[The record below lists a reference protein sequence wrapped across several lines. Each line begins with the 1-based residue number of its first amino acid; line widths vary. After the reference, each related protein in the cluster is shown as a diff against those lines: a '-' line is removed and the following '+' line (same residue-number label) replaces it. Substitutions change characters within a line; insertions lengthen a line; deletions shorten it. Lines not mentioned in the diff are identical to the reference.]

1 MVQEMPPEGGMQIDP
16 DEELPAMQ
24 RSFAG
29 LIKRSLILWAIRWTL
44 GFLIIWAVTA
54 WSGRF
59 EWLWT
64 AGLIVAA
71 ISLVT
76 TLGAHFF
83 MQRRF
88 ASVENLAKGWRLNWP
103 IWIGTKKTE
112 TGPARP
118 LELDRNEGGRNG
130 QL

>member
-1 MVQEMPPEGGMQIDP
+1 MVQEVPPEGGMQIDP

-24 RSFAG
+24 RGFAD

-83 MQRRF
+83 MQRKF
-88 ASVENLAKGWRLNWP
+88 ASVEQSRQRLEAELAD
-103 IWIGTKKTE
+103 
-112 TGPARP
+112 
-118 LELDRNEGGRNG
+118 LDRDEKD
-130 QL
+130 